1 MRKMIE
7 WLRTNKYESYLLA
20 FALMVLRPIP
30 MYFAAH
36 QGASGWIW
44 SLIGL
49 IIIGNLIALVV
60 R

>member
-1 MRKMIE
+1 MRKMIK

-20 FALMVLRPIP
+20 FALMVLAPIP
-30 MYFAAH
+30 MYFAA
-36 QGASGWIW
+36 QQAAYGWIW

-49 IIIGNLIALVV
+49 IVIGNLIALVV

>member
-20 FALMVLRPIP
+20 FALMVLPPIP
-30 MYFAAH
+30 MYIAAQ